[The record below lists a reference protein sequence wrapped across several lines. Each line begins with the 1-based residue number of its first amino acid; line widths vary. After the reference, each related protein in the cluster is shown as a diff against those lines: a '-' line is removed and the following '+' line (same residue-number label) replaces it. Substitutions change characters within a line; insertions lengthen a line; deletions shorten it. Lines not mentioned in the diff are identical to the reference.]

1 MNTRN
6 SIGTAALL
14 ASRLGVCQAEIK
26 LMGLRKEI
34 KKLSKWLCAEAPS
47 LFTKAGCKALGEL
60 SNGRNDEGRSIEADQ
75 FAEVVVRRRRRYK
88 AWLAKR
94 RNSGLAEHGDRSI

>member
-1 MNTRN
+1 MISSQ
-6 SIGTAALL
+6 SIGCLRCGILPA
-14 ASRLGVCQAEIK
+14 VCQAEIK

-94 RNSGLAEHGDRSI
+94 RNSGLAEISKSKI